1 MKKMISFIVTVALL
15 LSALAGVGLPAK
27 KVKAATNK
35 VLTTAI
41 QASEPTTTNTY
52 ELDADTVALTIPV
65 SIQRAGIMEMIVSF
79 QGFSEKAYCVLQKNE
94 KFSSAASSIY
104 SMDVHSVAQEFTAEY
119 VASQPTT
126 CYLLL
131 MTTGADESKAG
142 SVTVTTTFQP
152 ATAGREVKPGET
164 VNAVQVNEKEY
175 YKIKL
180 DTPKK
185 VTLNGDLT
193 WFELCDASKK
203 YISGCNETMYL
214 KKGTYYLLRHQGGGK
229 YSFSYTTKKIT
240 LPKNTSKKKAKK
252 VKLNQTVKGIFPRST
267 KTQSYWYKITLKKNK
282 KLKVKYKNTVG
293 DGVQAVRLYNAK
305 GKVIGMM
312 EGLYIKGKKGTKKMI
327 SYAGKKPTSTIKKGT
342 YYIQIEQGVDSEFSL
357 TFK

>member
-1 MKKMISFIVTVALL
+1 MKKMISFTVTLALL
-15 LSALAGVGLPAK
+15 LSVLAGVGLPAK
-27 KVKAATNK
+27 EVKAATNK
-35 VLTTAI
+35 ILTTAI

-52 ELDADTVALTIPV
+52 ELDADTAALTIPV
-65 SIQRAGIMEMIVSF
+65 SIQKAGIMEMRVSF

-119 VASQPTT
+119 TASQPTT

-131 MTTGADESKAG
+131 LTTGADENKAG

-164 VNAVQVNEKEY
+164 VNAVQVSKEEY

-185 VTLNGDLT
+185 VILNGDYTGL
-193 WFELCDASKK
+193 ELYNASKR
-203 YISGCNETMYL
+203 YISGCDKTMYL
-214 KKGTYYLLRHQGGGK
+214 KKGTYYLRHRGSGK

-240 LPKNTSKKKAKK
+240 LPKNTSRRKAKK
-252 VKLNQTVKGIFPRST
+252 IKLNKTIKGIFPRNT

-282 KLKVKYKNTVG
+282 KLKVKYKNTVA
-293 DGVQAVRLYNAK
+293 DVVQAVRLYSSK

-312 EGLYIKGKKGTKKMI
+312 DGLYIKGKKGTKKMI
-327 SYAGKKPTSTIKKGT
+327 SYAGKKPTAMIKKGT
-342 YYIQIEQGVDSEFSL
+342 YYIQIEQSLDSEFTL
-357 TFK
+357 TFQ